1 MRGGWVF
8 QIGLVLKVM
17 MIGLWSDSRSKLD
30 SIELYIPDIPLVI
43 AKSNKSG
50 VFFRSAGQ

>member
-1 MRGGWVF
+1 MF
-8 QIGLVLKVM
+8 
-17 MIGLWSDSRSKLD
+17 GLWSDTKSELD
-30 SIELYIPDIPLVI
+30 SMVPYIPDIPLVI